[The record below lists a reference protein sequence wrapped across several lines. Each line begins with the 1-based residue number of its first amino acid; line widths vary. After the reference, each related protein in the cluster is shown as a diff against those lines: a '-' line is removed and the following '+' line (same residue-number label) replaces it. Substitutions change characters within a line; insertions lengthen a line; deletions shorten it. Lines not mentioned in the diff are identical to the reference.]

1 MESGGHG
8 QRPLKGVASVKELCA
23 AGRAEHLGFGGS
35 DPAAVEAGMPIPQA
49 QFVRI
54 AGACERLTT
63 SVCWVQS
70 SLTGAPDMTPP
81 PSAPTM
87 KRVSTSAVR
96 LRYGYG
102 RPRSRTYRRPLT
114 ERSDLM
120 TQKICFDC
128 FDRLFP
134 EKPVQKVTLGR
145 QCVVCK
151 ALTDRP
157 EQMTPVEAEDIP
169 LLSK

>member
-87 KRVSTSAVR
+87 KGSPRQRFASDTATGAPGRV
-96 LRYGYG
+96 
-102 RPRSRTYRRPLT
+102 RTG
-114 ERSDLM
+114 DL
-120 TQKICFDC
+120 
-128 FDRLFP
+128 
-134 EKPVQKVTLGR
+134 
-145 QCVVCK
+145 
-151 ALTDRP
+151 
-157 EQMTPVEAEDIP
+157 
-169 LLSK
+169 